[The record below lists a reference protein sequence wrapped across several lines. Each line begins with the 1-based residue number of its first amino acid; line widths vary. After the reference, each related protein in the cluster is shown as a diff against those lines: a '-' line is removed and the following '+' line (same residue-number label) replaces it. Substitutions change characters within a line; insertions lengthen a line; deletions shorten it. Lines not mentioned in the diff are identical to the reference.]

1 MKKTIKSHEEK
12 ETKQRQEVPEGA
24 VPAYLLDREKQSRA
38 KILSNTIKQK
48 RKEKAVEFLIEIYS
62 RRFVF
67 FCRENGMYQYRKS
80 KQSVKP
86 KFFELFNRENDEVS
100 QMDFEVF
107 VCNDVLEKAWK
118 RLVTKPCFVGEG
130 FTRKPPKFERF
141 IRPMVNYFKS
151 SFLFLI
157 NHFRHF
163 DSQKHM

>member
-67 FCRENGMYQYRKS
+67 FSVGKMGCTNTES
-80 KQSVKP
+80 QS
-86 KFFELFNRENDEVS
+86 S
-100 QMDFEVF
+100 Q
-107 VCNDVLEKAWK
+107 
-118 RLVTKPCFVGEG
+118 
-130 FTRKPPKFERF
+130 
-141 IRPMVNYFKS
+141 
-151 SFLFLI
+151 
-157 NHFRHF
+157 
-163 DSQKHM
+163 